1 MSDDQ
6 VEAMIRLQQLSE
18 QYRHVGQRPDATRA
32 HIVAMLEA
40 IVTIHSPAMSPAWA
54 EDLASQLTELDFG
67 TAGLIVAPTPR
78 DRRGAPERSVQ
89 KAVLCAFACAYL
101 SMLVKAGLRLPE
113 ADGKVKRRMK
123 VCFSQLGVRLSSSTL
138 KNWRWHMSSEEGRST
153 PDAEVYRCLLQWAER
168 QNMRKVKDIDAW
180 ADGWLA
186 PF

>member
-1 MSDDQ
+1 MSARILEGNGILGGCSLDEHRTVPDAHSMSDDQ

-54 EDLASQLTELDFG
+54 EDLASQLIELDFG

-89 KAVLCAFACAYL
+89 FCG
-101 SMLVKAGLRLPE
+101 SPRQME
-113 ADGKVKRRMK
+113 
-123 VCFSQLGVRLSSSTL
+123 
-138 KNWRWHMSSEEGRST
+138 NWRWHMSSEEGRST